1 MPDAIGD
8 IVITG
13 DCSTGPKLVAKD
25 EGQAIAD
32 ARATAVYGF
41 VSTFNATTTKKKYR
55 YQSESERL
63 QQRLGQL
70 LNEPACVAA
79 QPQQLFQDGG
89 Q

>member
-1 MPDAIGD
+1 MPEAIGD

-25 EGQAIAD
+25 AGLTIAE
-32 ARATAVYGF
+32 AQATAVYGF

-63 QQRLGQL
+63 QQRLGAL
-70 LNEPACVAA
+70 INEPACVVG
-79 QPQQLFQDGG
+79 QPQQIFQ

>member
-13 DCSTGPKLVAKD
+13 DCSTGPKAVAKD
-25 EGQAIAD
+25 EGQILAD

-63 QQRLGQL
+63 QQRLGAL
-70 LNEPACVAA
+70 INEPACIAA
-79 QPQQLFQDGG
+79 QAQPPFQQ
-89 Q
+89 

>member
-8 IVITG
+8 IVITS

-25 EGQAIAD
+25 EGQVIAD

-63 QQRLGQL
+63 QQRLGAL
-70 LNEPACVAA
+70 INEPACISASGGA
-79 QPQQLFQDGG
+79 PPIFQQ
-89 Q
+89 

>member
-1 MPDAIGD
+1 MLIMSGAIGGD

-13 DCSTGPKLVAKD
+13 DCSNGPKKVALD
-25 EGQAIAD
+25 QGTALAQAQ
-32 ARATAVYGF
+32 ATAVYGF

-70 LNEPACVAA
+70 INEPACGFI
-79 QPQQLFQDGG
+79 Q
-89 Q
+89 